1 MLSQNKKK
9 IYIIN
14 FNPKDFFDLTLEAL
28 ESLRT
33 SDLII
38 STRKLDKKFKSN
50 LNKINR
56 MLEINTELSK
66 NKMIFKKYLISK
78 LDIFNS
84 ISYLH
89 LGDFNIAETFFDD
102 NLLEKK
108 NINVEIKL
116 GILSIVNLL
125 NKKNQ
130 LLTNRNKNSSIS
142 FFNYLDTKQ
151 ILSIIEKGNFEKLL
165 IKTTKTFLMKNF
177 LEKLKKTKNQKYG
190 YQLFSET
197 KKLNTKDL
205 SIKKFGIENLFILIE
220 KNEKV

>member
-66 NKMIFKKYLISK
+66 NKMIFRKYLISK

>member
-14 FNPKDFFDLTLEAL
+14 FNPGDFFDLTLEAL
-28 ESLRT
+28 ENLRI

-50 LNKINR
+50 LNKINS
-56 MLEINTELSK
+56 MVEINTELSK
-66 NKMIFKKYLISK
+66 NKIIFRNYLISK
-78 LDIFNS
+78 LEIFNS
-84 ISYLH
+84 ISYLY
-89 LGDFNIAETFFDD
+89 LGDFNINETFFDD
-102 NLLEKK
+102 NVFEKK
-108 NINVEIKL
+108 GIKVEVKL

-130 LLTNRNKNSSIS
+130 LLTNRNKNSSVS

-151 ILSIIEKGNFEKLL
+151 ILSIIEKNNFEKLL

-177 LEKLKKTKNQKYG
+177 LEKLKKTKNQRYD
-190 YQLFSET
+190 YQIFSEN
-197 KKLNTKDL
+197 KKLNTKNL
-205 SIKKFGIENLFILIE
+205 SIKNFGVENLFILIE
-220 KNEKV
+220 KK

>member
-66 NKMIFKKYLISK
+66 SKMIFRKYLISK

-151 ILSIIEKGNFEKLL
+151 ILFIIEKGNFEKLL

-220 KNEKV
+220 KNEKI

>member
-33 SDLII
+33 SGLII

-66 NKMIFKKYLISK
+66 NKMIFRKYLISK

-89 LGDFNIAETFFDD
+89 LGDFDIAETFFDD

-177 LEKLKKTKNQKYG
+177 LEKLKKTKNQKYS

-220 KNEKV
+220 KNEKI

>member
-28 ESLRT
+28 ENLRT

-38 STRKLDKKFKSN
+38 STQKLDKKFKSN

-56 MLEINTELSK
+56 TLEVNTELSK
-66 NKMIFKKYLISK
+66 NKVTFRKYLISK
-78 LDIFNS
+78 LGIFNS

-89 LGDFNIAETFFDD
+89 LGDFNITKTFFDD
-102 NLLEKK
+102 NVLEEKDIK
-108 NINVEIKL
+108 VEIKL

-130 LLTNRNKNSSIS
+130 LLTNRNKNSSVS
-142 FFNYLDTKQ
+142 FFNYLDTKK
-151 ILSIIEKGNFEKLL
+151 ILSIIEKNNFEKLL

-177 LEKLKKTKNQKYG
+177 LEKLKKTKNQKYD

-205 SIKKFGIENLFILIE
+205 SKKNLGIENLFILIE
-220 KNEKV
+220 NNEQI

>member
-1 MLSQNKKK
+1 MLAQNKKN

-14 FNPKDFFDLTLEAL
+14 FNPNDFFDLTLEAL
-28 ESLRT
+28 ENLRT

-56 MLEINTELSK
+56 MFEINTELSK

-89 LGDFNIAETFFDD
+89 LGDFNITETFFDD
-102 NLLEKK
+102 KVLEKHGIK
-108 NINVEIKL
+108 VEVKL

-125 NKKNQ
+125 NKQNQ

-151 ILSIIEKGNFEKLL
+151 ILSIIEKNNFEKLL
-165 IKTTKTFLMKNF
+165 IKTTKTSLMKNF

-205 SIKKFGIENLFILIE
+205 SIKDFSIENLFILIE
-220 KNEKV
+220 KNEKI

>member
-66 NKMIFKKYLISK
+66 NKMIFRKYLISK

-89 LGDFNIAETFFDD
+89 LGDFDIAETFFDD

-177 LEKLKKTKNQKYG
+177 LEKLKKTKNQKYS

-205 SIKKFGIENLFILIE
+205 SIKKFGIENLFIIIE
-220 KNEKV
+220 KNEKI

>member
-14 FNPKDFFDLTLEAL
+14 FNPKDFFDLTIEAL
-28 ESLRT
+28 ENLKT

-50 LNKINR
+50 LNKINK
-56 MLEINTELSK
+56 MIEINTELSK
-66 NKMIFKKYLISK
+66 NKIIFRKYLISK

-84 ISYLH
+84 ISYLY
-89 LGDFNIAETFFDD
+89 LGDLNITEIFFDD
-102 NLLEKK
+102 NVLEKK
-108 NINVEIKL
+108 GIKVEVKL

-130 LLTNRNKNSSIS
+130 LLTNRNKNSSVS
-142 FFNYLDTKQ
+142 FFNYLDIKK
-151 ILSIIEKGNFEKLL
+151 ILSIIEKNNFEKLL
-165 IKTTKTFLMKNF
+165 IKTTKTYLMKNF
-177 LEKLKKTKNQKYG
+177 LEKLKKTKNQKYN

-197 KKLNTKDL
+197 KKLSPKNL
-205 SIKKFGIENLFILIE
+205 SIKNFGIENLFILIE
-220 KNEKV
+220 KNEKI

>member
-66 NKMIFKKYLISK
+66 NKMIFRKYLISK

-89 LGDFNIAETFFDD
+89 LGDFNITETFFDD

-108 NINVEIKL
+108 NIKVEIKL

-165 IKTTKTFLMKNF
+165 IKTTKSFLMKNF

-197 KKLNTKDL
+197 KKINTKDL

-220 KNEKV
+220 KNEKI

>member
-28 ESLRT
+28 ENLRT

-66 NKMIFKKYLISK
+66 NKIIFRKYLISK

-89 LGDFNIAETFFDD
+89 LGDFNITETFFDD
-102 NLLEKK
+102 NVLEKK
-108 NINVEIKL
+108 GIKVEVKL

-130 LLTNRNKNSSIS
+130 LLTNRNKNSSVS

-151 ILSIIEKGNFEKLL
+151 ILSIIEKNNFEKLL
-165 IKTTKTFLMKNF
+165 IKTTKTFSD
-177 LEKLKKTKNQKYG
+177 EKFFRK
-190 YQLFSET
+190 
-197 KKLNTKDL
+197 
-205 SIKKFGIENLFILIE
+205 IKKNKKSKI
-220 KNEKV
+220 

>member
-28 ESLRT
+28 ENLRT
-33 SDLII
+33 CDLII

-50 LNKINR
+50 LDKINR

-66 NKMIFKKYLISK
+66 NKILFRKYLISK
-78 LDIFNS
+78 LDIFNT

-89 LGDFNIAETFFDD
+89 LGDLNITETFFDD
-102 NLLEKK
+102 NVLEKK
-108 NINVEIKL
+108 DIKVEVKL

-125 NKKNQ
+125 NKQNQ
-130 LLTNRNKNSSIS
+130 LLTNRNKNSSVS

-151 ILSIIEKGNFEKLL
+151 ILSIIEKNNFEKLL

-177 LEKLKKTKNQKYG
+177 LEKLKKTKNQKYD

-205 SIKKFGIENLFILIE
+205 SIKDFSIENLFILIE
-220 KNEKV
+220 KNEKI